1 MITEKEWKIIK
12 ICLENAPTPY
22 DVGHTKVEAE
32 DLLKKIERLSQDD
45 ALACLNDARNSEFPP
60 L

>member
-32 DLLKKIERLSQDD
+32 ELLKKIEHLSQDD
-45 ALACLNDARNSEFPP
+45 ALACLNYARNSEFPP

>member
-32 DLLKKIERLSQDD
+32 ELLKKIEHLSQDD

>member
-32 DLLKKIERLSQDD
+32 ELLKKIEHLSQDD
-45 ALACLNDARNSEFPP
+45 ALACLNARNSEFPP